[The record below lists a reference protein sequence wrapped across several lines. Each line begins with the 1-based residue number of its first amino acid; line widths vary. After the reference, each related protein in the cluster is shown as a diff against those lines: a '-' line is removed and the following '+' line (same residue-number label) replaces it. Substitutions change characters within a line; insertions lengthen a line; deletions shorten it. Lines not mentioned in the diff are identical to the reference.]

1 MIKSMTGYGSGA
13 AEAQGKIFTIEIKSV
28 NNRYSDFNIKLPR
41 IYSFLEDALRKRA
54 ASVINR
60 GKVDIFFNVE
70 SSGEEASNV
79 KVNMGLAKGYLS
91 ALRSLSEELG
101 IQSNA
106 NAETFLRISDIFTV
120 EKDDADS
127 EEIASAVLS
136 ALDEALASYDKMR
149 AAEGEK
155 LKEDL
160 NSHLD
165 FIENATEKIENR
177 SPEIV
182 KEYQERLYARV
193 RELLEDSTI
202 DDSRVLTEVA
212 IFADRVN
219 VNEETVRLRSHIAQF
234 RKMLENGGVV
244 GRKLDFLIQ
253 EMNRETN
260 TIGSKSNDLESS
272 GIVIDIK
279 AEIEKLREQIQNVE

>member
-1 MIKSMTGYGSGA
+1 MIKSMTGYGAGTS
-13 AEAQGKIFTIEIKSV
+13 EAQGKIFTIEIKSV

-70 SSGEEASNV
+70 SSGEEASQV
-79 KVNMGLAKGYLS
+79 KVNTGLAKGYLD
-91 ALRSLSEELG
+91 ALRSLSAELG

-120 EKDDADS
+120 EKDDADN
-127 EEIASAVLS
+127 EEIENAVLS
-136 ALDEALASYDKMR
+136 AMDEALAAYDKMR
-149 AAEGEK
+149 ITEGEK
-155 LKEDL
+155 LKDDL
-160 NSHLD
+160 KEHLA
-165 FIENATEKIENR
+165 FIENATEKIEAR

-182 KEYQERLYARV
+182 KEYQERLETRV
-193 RELLEDSTI
+193 RELLENSTI
-202 DDSRVLTEVA
+202 DDSRILTEVA

-219 VNEETVRLRSHIAQF
+219 VNEETVRLKSHISQF
-234 RKMLENGGVV
+234 RKMLDDGGVV

-279 AEIEKLREQIQNVE
+279 AEIEKLREQIQNIE

>member
-1 MIKSMTGYGSGA
+1 MIKSMTGYGSGS

-79 KVNMGLAKGYLS
+79 KVNMGLAKGYLE
-91 ALRSLSEELG
+91 ALRSLSNELG

-120 EKDDADS
+120 EKDDANS

-272 GIVIDIK
+272 EIVIDIK